1 MELLRRFSF
10 TVLLMSLMTLVAC
23 GGGDGDLTGD
33 DGGTNPDAITL
44 SLVKSDGDL
53 SGDNDITISATV
65 MEGATLLSGKLI
77 TFALTGD
84 TESRAILSSNSK
96 ATESDGV
103 ATITVKATDLA
114 GGVEVTAT
122 ATDVDPDIL
131 SFNSTGG
138 GSSVEP
144 DERPIA
150 ESISLFASS
159 QQLASS
165 GVQTVTLTAI
175 AKDGNNNLL
184 TGVKVIFTANSGG
197 LQELFDADGSSLDI
211 TGPDGK
217 ATRELSTLAEP
228 TNRIITTTATSGEIS
243 DVLDIQ
249 VVGTTVTLTGS
260 SSLALNDPNNYIVK
274 VLDSDG
280 NGLANTL
287 VALSLSNESTETPAG
302 SVASLTLPEMV
313 TTDFNGQV
321 AVSIIG
327 TSGGTN
333 SIIATTLG
341 ASTEQAVAVQ
351 ADSFLFTDFG
361 DGTNNIN
368 PSTSAV
374 PDILLSKTAM
384 VTLTWL
390 RSGVAVPDGTKVS
403 FTTTRGILASSS
415 STTIDGKVT
424 ASLTSTN
431 AGKALLTF
439 TGTDTVNGKDIEL
452 NNQLEFEFV
461 ADSADRLIAQAFPK
475 SIAPNGQTSTV
486 SVVVRDALG
495 NLVKNKIVDFV
506 LEDSN
511 GGVIFPASAKTDSNG
526 SASTVYTSASTSAN
540 NGVAI
545 KATVRDEGVTD
556 TVTLTVT
563 DREVFIALG
572 TGNTIENV
580 DETTYNKK
588 YSVFVTDIDS
598 NPVSNVTLTVS
609 AIPSKYIKG
618 VWVKVLKD
626 GEFDH
631 YATQPSAVCINED
644 LDNDGILS
652 GSEDINNNGELTP
665 GNIVNA
671 NANVLGEIITDD
683 QGRAVIDITYAEV
696 FGHWATIDLIVST
709 KVNGTES
716 FEKALFILPVASED
730 VTEENNPPAS
740 FLGGTSPFGSASV
753 CTDPN

>member
-23 GGGDGDLTGD
+23 GSGDGDLTG
-33 DGGTNPDAITL
+33 GGGSEPDTITL

-65 MEGATLLSGKLI
+65 KEGATLLSGKLI

-84 TESRAILSSNSK
+84 TGSRASLSSNSK
-96 ATESDGV
+96 ATESNGV

-122 ATDVDPDIL
+122 AAEVEPDIL

-138 GSSVEP
+138 GVPVEP
-144 DERPIA
+144 DNGSIA

-175 AKDGNNNLL
+175 AKDSNNNLL
-184 TGVKVIFTANSGG
+184 TGVKVIFTADSGG
-197 LQELFDADGSSLDI
+197 LQELFDANGKSLDI

-228 TNRIITTTATSGEIS
+228 TNRIITTTASSGDIS

-287 VALSLSNESTETPAG
+287 VALSLSNESTETPSG
-302 SVASLTLPEMV
+302 SVASITLPETV

-333 SIIATTLG
+333 SIIAKTLG

-424 ASLTSTN
+424 ATLTSTN

-506 LEDSN
+506 LTDSN
-511 GGVIFPASAKTDSNG
+511 GGAIFPASAITDSNG

-545 KATVRDEGVTD
+545 KATVRDESIND
-556 TVTLTVT
+556 TATLTVT

-598 NPVSNVTLTVS
+598 NPVSNVTLSVS
-609 AIPSKYIKG
+609 AIPSEYIKG
-618 VWVKVLKD
+618 VWVKVLKN

-740 FLGGTSPFGSASV
+740 FLGGSSPFGSASV

>member
-10 TVLLMSLMTLVAC
+10 TLLLMTLATLVAC
-23 GGGDGDLTGD
+23 GSGDGDLTG
-33 DGGTNPDAITL
+33 GGGGEDPDAITL

-65 MEGATLLSGKLI
+65 MDGSTPVSGKLV
-77 TFALTGD
+77 TFALTGG
-84 TESRAILSSNSK
+84 TESRAILSSSSK

-103 ATITVKATDLA
+103 ATITVQATGLS

-122 ATDVDPDIL
+122 VTDVDPVAL
-131 SFNSTGG
+131 GFNSIGG
-138 GSSVEP
+138 GVVVVPPEGP
-144 DERPIA
+144 VADN
-150 ESISLFASS
+150 ISLFANS

-165 GVQTVTLTAI
+165 GAQTVTLTAI

-184 TGVKVIFTANSGG
+184 TGVKVVFTADSGG
-197 LQELFDADGSSLDI
+197 LQELFDASGKSLDI

-217 ATRELSTLAEP
+217 ATRELSTLDEP
-228 TNRIITTTATSGEIS
+228 ANRIITTTVTSGDIS
-243 DVLDIQ
+243 DVLDVQ
-249 VVGTTVTLTGS
+249 VVGTVITLTGS
-260 SSLALNDPNNYIVK
+260 SSLSLNDANNYIIK

-280 NGLANTL
+280 GSLANTL
-287 VALSLSNESTETPAG
+287 VSLSLSNESIETPAG
-302 SVASLTLPEMV
+302 SIASIHLPETV
-313 TTDFNGQV
+313 TTDFNGQ
-321 AVSIIG
+321 ATVSVMG

-333 SIIATTLG
+333 SIIATALG
-341 ASTEQAVAVQ
+341 ASAEQAVTVQ

-361 DGTNNIN
+361 DGSNNVN
-368 PSTSAV
+368 PSTSAA
-374 PDILLSKTAM
+374 PDILLSKFAT

-403 FTTTRGILASSS
+403 FTTTRGTLASTSA
-415 STTIDGKVT
+415 TTVAGKVT
-424 ASLTSTN
+424 TTLTSTN

-439 TGTDTVNGKDIEL
+439 TGTDSVSGKAIEL

-475 SIAPNGQTSTV
+475 SIGPNGQTSTV
-486 SVVVRDALG
+486 SVVVRDDLG
-495 NLVKNKIVDFV
+495 NLVKNKTIDFV
-506 LEDSN
+506 LTDTN
-511 GGVIFPASAKTDSNG
+511 GGAIFPASAVTDSNG
-526 SASTVYTSASTSAN
+526 SASTVYTAASTSAHD
-540 NGVAI
+540 GVAI
-545 KATVRDEGVTD
+545 KATVRDMTTATD
-556 TVTLTVT
+556 TVKLTVA

-609 AIPSKYIKG
+609 AIPSEYIKG
-618 VWVKVLKD
+618 VWVAVLKD

-631 YATQPSAVCINED
+631 YATQPSVTCPNED
-644 LDNDGILS
+644 IDNDGILS
-652 GSEDINNNGELTP
+652 GSEDTNGNEQLTP

-671 NANVLGEIITDD
+671 LGEVITDE
-683 QGRAVIDITYAEV
+683 QGRAVIDIEYAEV
-696 FGHWATIDLIVST
+696 FGHWAYINLIVST

-716 FEKALFILPVASED
+716 FAKALFILPVSSED
-730 VTEENNPPAS
+730 VINEDNPPAS
-740 FLGGTSPFGSASV
+740 FLGGTSPFGQANV
-753 CTDPN
+753 CTDFN